1 MHPFEEALSVTTE
14 ELEFQLRFGRLL
26 PWAEF
31 ILNPRRL
38 RGSDFLM
45 RWSQGVWS
53 ERRLVQAVAEV
64 KDYFAVAYG
73 PSGTAPEGDVRA
85 HELYFERLE
94 NAGLGELKRPD
105 LLVFRRSE
113 TDFVTAFIASIG
125 GETELPFTPEC
136 DLQPLLSRAIV
147 GIECEN
153 SLWIAHQMPDY
164 GAELKAQKRLDGRPG
179 LKKTAIVPTVILKE
193 QDREPLGR
201 WQTDT
206 GVPLHIWH
214 VFYDLAFGISLA
226 AADQLIREGLIE
238 PTVQTFQAPS
248 GPTTKKIIYKIWYQY
263 AYPLAV
269 ALEEPRLVAEH
280 LADKNG
286 HILPYVRFE
295 GGNMKL
301 DDTVLRMLD
310 RTARERNL

>member
-1 MHPFEEALSVTTE
+1 MHPFEEALSVTLE
-14 ELEFQLRFGRLL
+14 EVEFELRFGQLL
-26 PWAEF
+26 RWAEF

-53 ERRLVQAVAEV
+53 ERRVVQAVAETR
-64 KDYFAVAYG
+64 DYFALAYG
-73 PSGTAPEGDVRA
+73 PSGTAPESDVRA

-94 NAGLGELKRPD
+94 KAGLGALKRPD
-105 LLVFRRSE
+105 LLVFRKSE
-113 TDFVTAFIASIG
+113 AEWVTALVASIG
-125 GETELPFTPEC
+125 GEAELPFTPES
-136 DLQPLLSRAIV
+136 DLLPLLSRAIV

-153 SLWIAHQMPDY
+153 SLWIARQMPDY
-164 GAELKAQKRLDGRPG
+164 GAEFKPQKRLDGRPG

-193 QDREPLGR
+193 EDRRPLDR
-201 WQTDT
+201 WRADT

-214 VFYDLAFGISLA
+214 VFYDLAFGISLIA
-226 AADQLIREGLIE
+226 AEKLIREGLIE

-248 GPTTKKIIYKIWYQY
+248 GPTTGKVIYKIWYQY
-263 AYPLAV
+263 AYPLAT

-301 DDTVLRMLD
+301 DEAVPTMLD
-310 RTARERNL
+310 TAARARNL

>member
-1 MHPFEEALSVTTE
+1 MHPFEEALSVPLE
-14 ELEFQLRFGRLL
+14 EVEFELRFGQLL
-26 PWAEF
+26 SWSEF
-31 ILNPRRL
+31 MLNPRRL

-53 ERRLVQAVAEV
+53 EKRVVQAVAETS
-64 KDYFAVAYG
+64 DYLALAYG

-94 NAGLGELKRPD
+94 KAGLGAQKRPD
-105 LLVFRRSE
+105 LLIFRRSE
-113 TDFVTAFIASIG
+113 ADSVAAFVARIG
-125 GETELPFTPEC
+125 GETELPFIPES
-136 DLQPLLSRAIV
+136 DLLPLLSRAIV

-153 SLWIAHQMPDY
+153 SLWKARQMPDY
-164 GAELKAQKRLDGRPG
+164 GAELKPQKRLDGRPG
-179 LKKTAIVPTVILKE
+179 LKKTAIVPTIILKE
-193 QDREPLGR
+193 EDRGPLGR
-201 WQTDT
+201 WQADT

-214 VFYDLAFGISLA
+214 VFYDLAFGISLD

-248 GPTTKKIIYKIWYQY
+248 GPTTRKVIYKIWYHY
-263 AYPLAV
+263 AYLLAT

-286 HILPYVRFE
+286 HILPTF
-295 GGNMKL
+295 G
-301 DDTVLRMLD
+301 LRE
-310 RTARERNL
+310 AI